1 MKTNKVPK
9 NIETKFNAI
18 NNELLSCSKKLL
30 DDEYYDKCNY
40 LALKLARKRPS
51 PLTTGKTLSWV
62 AAIVHTIG
70 FVNFLFDKSTQPYVS
85 AAELADYFNL
95 SSKTIAAKGKK
106 IRDLMKI
113 HQLEPE
119 YSLQNNLINNPCVW
133 LLEINGIILDIR
145 QESYAFQK
153 ELFEAGI
160 IPFIPADK
168 IVS

>member
-1 MKTNKVPK
+1 M
-9 NIETKFNAI
+9 
-18 NNELLSCSKKLL
+18 
-30 DDEYYDKCNY
+30 
-40 LALKLARKRPS
+40 
-51 PLTTGKTLSWV
+51 
-62 AAIVHTIG
+62 HTIG